1 MKHKLLAAVATF
13 AFVATGVAA
22 QAQDNPKDKERPA
35 AAEKME
41 HKAPEAP
48 KAAQMERQE
57 PKGQEHMKGQANAP
71 AEAPMAAQSE
81 RKEAPKAA
89 ETERKEGPKA
99 AQTERKEAPKA
110 AETERKEGPKAAQ
123 GQPQKEAPK
132 AAQEQERK
140 EMMKPGAQKSDNR
153 AAEGAQQRPATQTG
167 AKEGEKNAPRTA
179 QDPNRVRVMGKV
191 KISNE
196 HAVRVGES
204 LHRDAR
210 PVNAGIDIRVGVR
223 VPETVEIR
231 PLPEDVIS
239 IAPEYRGYNYFIDSD
254 DEIVFVSPESHEI
267 VGTIV
272 YEGRAASDDVTHVRA
287 ARPCP
292 TED

>member
-22 QAQDNPKDKERPA
+22 QAQDNPKGKERPA

-41 HKAPEAP
+41 QKAPEAP

-57 PKGQEHMKGQANAP
+57 PKGQEQHMKGQASAP
-71 AEAPMAAQSE
+71 G
-81 RKEAPKAA
+81 EAPKAA
-89 ETERKEGPKA
+89 QTERKEAPKA

-123 GQPQKEAPK
+123 GQQQKEAPR

-140 EMMKPGAQKSDNR
+140 DMMKPGAQKSDNR
-153 AAEGAQQRPATQTG
+153 NAEGAQQRPATQTG

-179 QDPNRVRVMGKV
+179 QEPNRVRVMGKV